1 MQRIIREVGLLS
13 KQKSDTSNNTAMNIS
28 QDQLSKAGLT
38 GVTLRDYQL
47 CGVQWLYHCFV
58 NGNGC
63 ILGDE
68 MGLGKTV
75 QVC

>member
-1 MQRIIREVGLLS
+1 MEGITTRVETLL
-13 KQKSDTSNNTAMNIS
+13 KQKKDLPNIS
-28 QDQLSKAGLT
+28 QQQLSNAGLT
-38 GVTLRDYQL
+38 GVILRDYQL
-47 CGVQWLYHCFV
+47 RGVQWLYQCFL

-75 QVC
+75 QVCCD